1 MIDALRSAPVTASM
15 TLSYRQRA
23 SSMAA
28 PNAPPEPTLCLDV
41 VQGAGSFIDAD
52 RV

>member
-1 MIDALRSAPVTASM
+1 M

-28 PNAPPEPTLCLDV
+28 PNSPPEPTLCLDV